1 VESIFA
7 LFASLSTSVLTSPS
21 KLYLIII
28 IFIDYNSK
36 MLLRNNKLQEKVR
49 KSSNFLKQLFSKFTD
64 QCILW
69 NVYYTV
75 AGNIYLSYL
84 RSHTNLYW
92 PLAIYTTS
100 TRSRTPTYLLTYQ
113 LPGTSYQ
120 GLPTYLP
127 TYTTTDWCTQKH
139 MSAWRTTAAQTS
151 AETLTPCDA
160 NGRSSLQT

>member
-1 VESIFA
+1 
-7 LFASLSTSVLTSPS
+7 
-21 KLYLIII
+21 
-28 IFIDYNSK
+28 

-100 TRSRTPTYLLTYQ
+100 TRSRTPTYLPTY
-113 LPGTSYQ
+113 LPTSYQ
-120 GLPTYLP
+120 GRPTRDYLPTYLP
-127 TYTTTDWCTQKH
+127 TRRLTGVRRSICLHEEPLRHRQVQK
-139 MSAWRTTAAQTS
+139 
-151 AETLTPCDA
+151 P
-160 NGRSSLQT
+160 